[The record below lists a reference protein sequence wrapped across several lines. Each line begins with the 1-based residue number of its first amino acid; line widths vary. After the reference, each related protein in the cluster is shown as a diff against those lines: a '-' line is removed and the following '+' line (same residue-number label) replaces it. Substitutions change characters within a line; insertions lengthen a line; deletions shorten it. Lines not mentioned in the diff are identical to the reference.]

1 MQTFSYP
8 FFAKFFYR
16 YGNIF
21 VTVFLVLHQIP
32 IVFGIDEH
40 LYLLIPLVISLW
52 LLYYVN
58 KKYLALYKVMPYK
71 IEADDAKIICTDFIF
86 SEKEVIIYF
95 KDIDSLSGG
104 IFEAKIRGVMKVCDG
119 KNKICIGFSE
129 RMNDSKTLMTLI
141 LSKVRKEIYDEVIE
155 RLSAFKKVKKK

>member
-1 MQTFSYP
+1 MQTFTYP
-8 FFAKFFYR
+8 FFARFIYR
-16 YGNIF
+16 YGNIL

-32 IVFGIDEH
+32 IVFGVDEH
-40 LYLLIPLVISLW
+40 LYLLIPLIISLW

-71 IEADDAKIICTDFIF
+71 IEADDEKIICTDFIF

-129 RMNDSKTLMTLI
+129 RMKDSKTLMTLI
-141 LSKVRKEIYDEVIE
+141 LSKVKKEIYDEVIE
-155 RLSAFKKVKKK
+155 RLSALKKVKKK